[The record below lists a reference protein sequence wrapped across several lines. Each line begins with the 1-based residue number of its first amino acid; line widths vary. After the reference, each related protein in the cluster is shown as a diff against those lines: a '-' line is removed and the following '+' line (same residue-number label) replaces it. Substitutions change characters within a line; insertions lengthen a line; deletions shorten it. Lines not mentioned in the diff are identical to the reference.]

1 MDQKSIKV
9 CLEPLLKINRCFL
22 RLNMQ
27 LHQHAVYF
35 SNWNSSNFR
44 RMTVQKKTK
53 RGRAPPR
60 EIWLFFKQQTHSPS
74 CHLTVCAPQTSVTW
88 QWLLNE
94 GQSNYIVQSVTF
106 LLLIGI
112 TDFARLN
119 AILNSNT
126 FCHCSLSFETTQRES
141 EWKTKKVAF
150 GMSGYPR

>member
-1 MDQKSIKV
+1 
-9 CLEPLLKINRCFL
+9 
-22 RLNMQ
+22 
-27 LHQHAVYF
+27 
-35 SNWNSSNFR
+35 
-44 RMTVQKKTK
+44 MTVQKKTK

-126 FCHCSLSFETTQRES
+126 LQSFIWNYTERIRVKNKESSFWNIWLPSLIRSSVYRPTLHWGVTSVHVHTHTHTVQHIHMRNMRS
-141 EWKTKKVAF
+141 YIVYKSPWD
-150 GMSGYPR
+150 